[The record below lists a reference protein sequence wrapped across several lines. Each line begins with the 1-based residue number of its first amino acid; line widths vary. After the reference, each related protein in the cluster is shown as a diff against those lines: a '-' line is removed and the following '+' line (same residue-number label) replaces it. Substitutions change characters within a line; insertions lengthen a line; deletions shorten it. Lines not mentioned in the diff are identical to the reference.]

1 MARSRQARPAT
12 RTPQTR
18 PPERGPRAGTSGKRD
33 EARHSFASID
43 GMRLHWAELGD
54 ATDTVPVVLL
64 HGILDSHLTWKPVAR
79 ALATDRRVLMPDLL
93 GCGLSERPD
102 ASYELG
108 WHAQVIARWLETL
121 GLENVDVVGHSFG
134 GGVAQ
139 MLLLECPTR
148 IRRMVLVASGG
159 LGRSVGFWLR
169 LATFPRVVELFGQ
182 PFMAF
187 GTRRAL
193 GGASAMSTEDIAELS
208 ALNAQPGSARAFART
223 VRDVI
228 DWRGQRRVFFQRV
241 HEVTRLPPVA
251 VLWGDRDAIIP
262 IAHAEAFTA
271 SVEGVV
277 FKHFD
282 GCGHY
287 LHQEQPEAFVT
298 AVREF
303 LDDRSTIA
311 ARLRSR

>member
-1 MARSRQARPAT
+1 MKDQARHT
-12 RTPQTR
+12 FL
-18 PPERGPRAGTSGKRD
+18 SV
-33 EARHSFASID
+33 D

-54 ATDTVPVVLL
+54 ASDRVPVVLL
-64 HGILDSHLTWKPVAR
+64 HGILDAHLTWKTVAGG
-79 ALATDRRVLMPDLL
+79 LATDRRVLMPDLL

-121 GLENVDVVGHSFG
+121 GLESVDVVGHSFG

-139 MLLLECPTR
+139 MLLLECPAR
-148 IRRMVLVASGG
+148 IRRMVLAASGG

-187 GTRRAL
+187 GTRCAL
-193 GGASAMSTEDIAELS
+193 GGASVMSKEDIAELS
-208 ALNAQPGSARAFART
+208 ALNAERGSARAFART

-228 DWRGQRRVFFQRV
+228 DWRGQRRFFYQRV
-241 HEVTRLPPVA
+241 HEVTRFPPVA

-262 IAHAEAFTA
+262 IAHATAFAA

-277 FKHFD
+277 FKRFD

-287 LHQEQPEAFVT
+287 LHQERPEAFVA

-303 LDDRSTIA
+303 LDDPSAVAVRPKASVRSP
-311 ARLRSR
+311 

>member
-1 MARSRQARPAT
+1 MT
-12 RTPQTR
+12 
-18 PPERGPRAGTSGKRD
+18 D
-33 EARHSFASID
+33 EPRHSFVSID

-64 HGILDSHLTWKPVAR
+64 HGIVDAHLTWKPVGG

-108 WHAQVIARWLETL
+108 WHARVIARWLETL
-121 GLENVDVVGHSFG
+121 GLESVDVVGHSFG

-169 LATFPRVVELFGQ
+169 LATLPRVVELFGQ

-193 GGASAMSTEDIAELS
+193 GGASAISKQDIAELS

-228 DWRGQRRVFFQRV
+228 DWRGQRRVFSQRA
-241 HEVTRLPPVA
+241 HEVTQLPPVA
-251 VLWGDRDAIIP
+251 VLWGNRDAIIP
-262 IAHAEAFTA
+262 IAHAKAFTD

-277 FKHFD
+277 FKQFD

-298 AVREF
+298 AVRDF
-303 LDDRSTIA
+303 LDDPSAMAI
-311 ARLRSR
+311 RLKGSGGQRF

>member
-1 MARSRQARPAT
+1 MRDQAR
-12 RTPQTR
+12 
-18 PPERGPRAGTSGKRD
+18 
-33 EARHSFASID
+33 HFFVSID

-64 HGILDSHLTWKPVAR
+64 HGILDAHLTWRPVGG

-121 GLENVDVVGHSFG
+121 GLQSIDVVGHSYG

-139 MLLLECPTR
+139 MLLLERPTR

-169 LATFPRVVELFGQ
+169 LATLPRVVELFGQ

-193 GGASAMSTEDIAELS
+193 GGASAMSGQDIAELS
-208 ALNAQPGSARAFART
+208 ALNSERGSARAFART

-228 DWRGQRRVFFQRV
+228 DWRGQRRIFFQRA
-241 HEVTRLPPVA
+241 HEITQIPPLA
-251 VLWGDRDAIIP
+251 VFWGDRDAIIP
-262 IAHAEAFTA
+262 IAHARAFTT

-277 FKHFD
+277 FKHFE

-298 AVREF
+298 AVRDF
-303 LDDRSTIA
+303 LDDPSAIA
-311 ARLRSR
+311 VRLKATDP